1 MDSRSSRRE
10 FLKLWA
16 LATASLYS
24 TPLSSFAQEIV
35 RAGPPKRVVII
46 GAGLAGLTAAYEL
59 TQAGHDVTVLEAQ
72 GHAGGRVRTLRDPL
86 ADGLYAELGA
96 ARIPDNHEW
105 TLKYVK
111 LFGLPLAPFYPTQGK
126 SSTFLRNIRADSD
139 PGGAPDLRQFRL
151 NLTPDEL
158 TLGAGGMFEKAVL
171 PSVHM
176 ADERSTWPPP
186 GLARADQMTVR
197 EFLADQGL
205 SPDAVEALGFQPFVR
220 TSALEGL
227 TLINSGH
234 SAKQL
239 LKIVGGNDQLPKAF
253 AARLSDKITYG
264 APVTR
269 LEQDASGVA
278 AVCLQNG
285 VSRRVTGERLICTVP
300 FPALRRVEIAPRLST
315 LKARAVR
322 EMTYGSLSRITFQV
336 RERYWL
342 ANGLSGFAMTDIAG
356 EIWSS
361 AHDRPGS
368 RGLLQLYL
376 QGPSSERASKM
387 SEDERIR
394 YGIEQVERVFPGLR
408 ANLEYAT
415 SQCWDNDRWSGGATR
430 LMDVGQ
436 VTAFHAEAGRAEGR
450 IHFAGEHTSTWFA
463 WMNGAIESGSRA
475 AREVNSA

>member
-1 MDSRSSRRE
+1 MDSRSGRRE

-35 RAGPPKRVVII
+35 RAGPPKRVVIV

-72 GHAGGRVRTLRDPL
+72 GACWWACSDASGSPCGWSVRRTGRRSHSGQPRMDAEVREAVR
-86 ADGLYAELGA
+86 AA
-96 ARIPDNHEW
+96 ARAVLSD
-105 TLKYVK
+105 
-111 LFGLPLAPFYPTQGK
+111 QGK

-139 PGGAPDLRQFRL
+139 PGGSPDLRQFRL

-176 ADERSTWPPP
+176 ADDRSTWPPP

-205 SPDAVEALGFQPFVR
+205 SPTQSRRWDFSRSCARRRSKGSRSSVADIRQ
-220 TSALEGL
+220 S
-227 TLINSGH
+227 SC
-234 SAKQL
+234 S
-239 LKIVGGNDQLPKAF
+239 
-253 AARLSDKITYG
+253 RLSAATTSCRRRLPRDS
-264 APVTR
+264 PTR
-269 LEQDASGVA
+269 SLRSAGHASRTGRVRSCRGLFA
-278 AVCLQNG
+278 ERRESPRDWGQAHLHRA
-285 VSRRVTGERLICTVP
+285 VSRAAT
-300 FPALRRVEIAPRLST
+300 RRDSATTLH

-394 YGIEQVERVFPGLR
+394 YG
-408 ANLEYAT
+408 
-415 SQCWDNDRWSGGATR
+415 D
-430 LMDVGQ
+430 
-436 VTAFHAEAGRAEGR
+436 
-450 IHFAGEHTSTWFA
+450 
-463 WMNGAIESGSRA
+463 
-475 AREVNSA
+475 